1 MKKSILFIIPSL
13 MAGGA
18 ERTLINLLKRID
30 YSLYQIDLLVVLNQ
44 GKYLNEVPRSVELIP
59 LFNNKHFV
67 RILSYLQKKI
77 GFNYVYRYI
86 ISRRVTKNYDIG
98 ISFLDSNFTDLLFL
112 IEGIAKRYTWV
123 HASYK
128 NYNNYYKYYRNKNYR
143 EKIIR
148 DRYKSLDGI
157 FFVSNDAMKD
167 FIEIFGE
174 YPNMRVIYN
183 VIDTDRIKKMALEE
197 ISFSNDIFT
206 FVSIGSL
213 LPVKGFDRLIR
224 ASRIVADR
232 GHKFKLVILGTGPE
246 YKKLDRLIM
255 DLKLTS
261 IVDLI
266 GFVGNP
272 YSYMKKGD
280 IFIMSS
286 ITEALPTVLCEA
298 MVLGKPV
305 LVTNCSGCREIV
317 ANGEYGLMAEQNDI
331 DLADK
336 MIEYLSNSDIV
347 DRYGTKSIERS
358 VIFDD
363 NRIRSE
369 YYKIFDS

>member
-1 MKKSILFIIPSL
+1 

-246 YKKLDRLIM
+246 YKK
-255 DLKLTS
+255 
-261 IVDLI
+261 
-266 GFVGNP
+266 VG
-272 YSYMKKGD
+272 
-280 IFIMSS
+280 
-286 ITEALPTVLCEA
+286 
-298 MVLGKPV
+298 
-305 LVTNCSGCREIV
+305 
-317 ANGEYGLMAEQNDI
+317 
-331 DLADK
+331 
-336 MIEYLSNSDIV
+336 
-347 DRYGTKSIERS
+347 
-358 VIFDD
+358 
-363 NRIRSE
+363 
-369 YYKIFDS
+369 